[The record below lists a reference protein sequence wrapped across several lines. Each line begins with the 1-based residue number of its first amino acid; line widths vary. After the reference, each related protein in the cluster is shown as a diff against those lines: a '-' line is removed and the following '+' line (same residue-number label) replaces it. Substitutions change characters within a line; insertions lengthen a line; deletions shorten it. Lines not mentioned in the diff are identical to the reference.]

1 MKKKPIILG
10 IIILIIEL
18 YTLSL
23 ISSMFNLSKTIIEG
37 VVSFLIMATSCV
49 IILLIIK
56 KLSKNNKRIVK
67 ISFWIL
73 LIFWILNVIFYIE
86 DYLM

>member
-23 ISSMFNLSKTIIEG
+23 ISSVFNLSKTIIEG